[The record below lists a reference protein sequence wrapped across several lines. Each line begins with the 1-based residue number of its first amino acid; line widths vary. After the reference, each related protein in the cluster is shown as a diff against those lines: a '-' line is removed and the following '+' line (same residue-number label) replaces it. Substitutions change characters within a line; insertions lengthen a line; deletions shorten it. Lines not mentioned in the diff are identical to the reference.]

1 MGTAA
6 KRRAMRGTRDVGRG
20 GGGGERGE
28 ADGLLHCERANALS
42 QAGSSGTNPPP
53 LQAMTP

>member
-20 GGGGERGE
+20 GGGGERGGE
-28 ADGLLHCERANALS
+28 ADGLLHCERAH
-42 QAGSSGTNPPP
+42 
-53 LQAMTP
+53 